1 MTLYIDRSN
10 GHTLDHTGFDEK
22 GRALLVDRSAR
33 YPTRIRCAADAHF
46 LEPGQ
51 CLSESQMALQLAPQR
66 VRKPI
71 LRVIHGIREVG
82 A

>member
-10 GHTLDHTGFDEK
+10 GHTLDHTGFDEW

-51 CLSESQMALQLAPQR
+51 CLSESQLELQSAPQR
-66 VRKPI
+66 VWRP
-71 LRVIHGIREVG
+71 LLQVIRGIRD
-82 A
+82 AA